1 MGQGHALAS
10 GEIETGVAG
19 SACAIGE
26 CLAVGDCQNT
36 HALGSQG
43 VALFAARTLHLGI
56 EVKAVGVLVD
66 AQFLA
71 D

>member
-1 MGQGHALAS
+1 MGQGHTLAR
-10 GEIETGVAG
+10 GEVETGVAG
-19 SACAIGE
+19 SARTIGQ
-26 CLAVGDCQNT
+26 CLAVGDCQDT
-36 HALGSQG
+36 HFLGSQG
-43 VALFAARTLHLGI
+43 VVLFAAGTLHLSI